1 MTRKRLTGPCTGAVK
16 DCVSCAIET
25 RPSLSTPS
33 AIGLLRRPP
42 VKALLNPANISE
54 CRANF
59 QPLFQLERRL
69 LAIQARPGRGAPDIA
84 AKLTAAGRVPGVPP
98 SDAGQ
103 AGRRRSRGRSEEGRV
118 GKEGGSTG

>member
-16 DCVSCAIET
+16 DWVSCAIET
-25 RPSLSTPS
+25 SPSLSTPS

-84 AKLTAAGRVPGVPP
+84 AKLTAESSEERGV
-98 SDAGQ
+98 GEKVR
-103 AGRRRSRGRSEEGRV
+103 GTCISRGAPV
-118 GKEGGSTG
+118 Y